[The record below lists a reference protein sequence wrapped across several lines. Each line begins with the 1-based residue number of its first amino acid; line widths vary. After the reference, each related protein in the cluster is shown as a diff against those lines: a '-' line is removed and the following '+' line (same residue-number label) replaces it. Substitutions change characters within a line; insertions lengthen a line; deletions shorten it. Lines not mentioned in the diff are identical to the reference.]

1 MSRPVLTSR
10 DSNIIS
16 PIKSKSRS
24 SSASPL
30 KDSPSKRIRYN
41 GSPIRSHKKSS
52 SLSTAS
58 PNKLQFK
65 IFEDPIVSNTV
76 DHFNDLEVDGKENLQ
91 TKDSKSQTN
100 DFNEQEN
107 ILQPKLKHLP
117 QTNNTFRSPLSNLS
131 INEYPG
137 FINFDNF
144 SKPQQLNEPFIPKN
158 FKNESNSI
166 HKFYNNYPS
175 YISPMKSNNKFLFK
189 SVESNEFNEDDALEQ
204 DLFKKSVL
212 IRRKRSLSLG
222 KNDLKLSLIKKNDF
236 TILSN

>member
-10 DSNIIS
+10 DSNIVS

-30 KDSPSKRIRYN
+30 KDSPSKRTRYN
-41 GSPIRSHKKSS
+41 GSPIKKSS
-52 SLSTAS
+52 SLSAS

-65 IFEDPIVSNTV
+65 IFEDPIVSNATN
-76 DHFNDLEVDGKENLQ
+76 HFNDLAVDGKENIQ
-91 TKDSKSQTN
+91 TLKDLKSN

-107 ILQPKLKHLP
+107 ILQPKLKYLP
-117 QTNNTFRSPLSNLS
+117 QNNDAFRSPLSNLS
-131 INEYPG
+131 INDYPG

-158 FKNESNSI
+158 FKNESNSV